1 MNYQIFPLFFTRII
15 TLLFF
20 LIAVGLT
27 FIGVSALLS
36 YFFLVGVAFPVVIS
50 MRLHRLNESGLALTL
65 TENSQWII
73 YIHGFPAQEQ
83 RSVLKN
89 PCFFSQA
96 RLRLFFIASF
106 SCKLCLQI
114 ACIAILIYD
123 YTHGGNVAGVLFAL
137 VCLLAFTGRCLYWLS
152 RIIGNKWQ
160 CETLTTDTGSVW
172 HQGFSPKGEGRETL
186 FSQLI

>member
-1 MNYQIFPLFFTRII
+1 MNYQVFPLIFMRIT

-20 LIAVGLT
+20 FIAVGLN
-27 FIGVSALLS
+27 FLGVSALIC
-36 YFFLVGVAFPVVIS
+36 YFVLVGVAFPIAIS

-96 RLRLFFIASF
+96 RLRQFFIISF
-106 SCKLCLQI
+106 SCKLCLQV
-114 ACIAILIYD
+114 ACIGILVCD
-123 YTHGGNVAGVLFAL
+123 YNHDGNVAGVLFVL
-137 VCLLAFTGRCLYWLS
+137 ICLLAFAGRSLYWLS
-152 RIIGNKWQ
+152 GIIGNKWQ
-160 CETLTTDTGSVW
+160 YETLTTDTGSVW
-172 HQGFSPKGEGRETL
+172 YQGFSPKGEGRETL
-186 FSQLI
+186 FSRLI